1 MEMSVPEP
9 AVKNEQTDAFMC
21 LVKNMLA
28 DPVFDETVVRNF
40 WETYGPFDLVRSE
53 QILTDLLEVHPDNHH
68 IRFYLEA
75 IRNGGNRT

>member
-1 MEMSVPEP
+1 
-9 AVKNEQTDAFMC
+9 
-21 LVKNMLA
+21 MLA
-28 DPVFDETVVRNF
+28 EPVFDETVVRNF
-40 WETYGPFDLVRSE
+40 CETYGPFDLTRSE